1 MRSTR
6 LRLHIG
12 ASRLHRWLALVIG
25 VQLLLWFSS
34 GLVMSLLPIERVR
47 GEHLVDREA
56 AMALPADR
64 PYASPQ
70 AIIAANGGSVRALR
84 HRMLLGRPVVEA
96 ETGAG
101 VSRLYDGATGAPLP
115 PIDARQAQ
123 AIALGA
129 YRGSPVPEATVERVM
144 AASTE
149 YKGQVPAWR
158 VMLADADNTRVYM
171 TDTGTI
177 AAVRTG
183 TWRLY
188 DFFWGLHIM
197 DWSEHENFNTPWLKA
212 FAFGGLALAIAGTI
226 LLYLRWPRRKRRR
239 VEG

>member
-1 MRSTR
+1 M
-6 LRLHIG
+6 HVG
-12 ASRLHRWLALVIG
+12 ASRLHRWLALLIG
-25 VQLLLWFSS
+25 IQLLLWFTS

-56 AMALPADR
+56 AAPLLADAS
-64 PYASPQ
+64 YAPPQ
-70 AIIAANGGSVRALR
+70 AILAASGGPVRALR
-84 HRMLLGRPVVEA
+84 HRMLLGRPVAEVETESGELRLHDA
-96 ETGAG
+96 TTGA
-101 VSRLYDGATGAPLP
+101 RLP
-115 PIDARQAQ
+115 PVDARQAQ

-129 YRGSPVPEATVERVM
+129 YRGTPLPGAAVERVT

-149 YKGQVPAWR
+149 YKGRLPAWR
-158 VMLADADNTRVYM
+158 VAFADADKTRVYVGG
-171 TDTGTI
+171 TGTI

-239 VEG
+239 PSGEG

>member
-1 MRSTR
+1 MRSTK
-6 LRLHIG
+6 LRMHIG

-56 AMALPADR
+56 AAPLPATGS
-64 PYASPQ
+64 YVSPQ
-70 AIIAANGGSVRALR
+70 AILASSDAPVRALR
-84 HRMLLGRPVVEA
+84 HRMLLGRPVIEVET
-96 ETGAG
+96 EPG
-101 VSRLYDGATGAPLP
+101 VLRLHDGATGARLP
-115 PIDARQAQ
+115 PVDAGKAER
-123 AIALGA
+123 IVLHA
-129 YRGSPVPEATVERVM
+129 YRSASKPKATVERVI

-149 YKGQVPAWR
+149 YKGRLPAWR
-158 VMLADADNTRVYM
+158 VVLADADSTRVYV

-212 FAFGGLALAIAGTI
+212 FAIGGLALAMAGTV
-226 LLYLRWPRRKRRR
+226 LLYLRWPRRRRKM
-239 VEG
+239 